1 MLSTTTIKKGSEQ
14 RARKCLRAVVPSVQV
29 GRITAGDIYPTVK
42 CRKDNGSKGDSAQ
55 GQQILKVDLED
66 VSINVVVNSRA

>member
-1 MLSTTTIKKGSEQ
+1 MMRVTT
-14 RARKCLRAVVPSVQV
+14 RKCLQAVVPSVQV

-42 CRKDNGSKGDSAQ
+42 CHKANDSKGESAP

-66 VSINVVVNSRA
+66 VSTNVVVNS